1 MELVSCSS
9 NGHKV
14 LLSGSVVGFENN
26 PSFTFELSDK
36 ETNFNFKI
44 IMDFVEDEKKEK
56 TEAETTVDTEKNEV
70 KVKCINFN
78 NDLGTGLTNAVE
90 IATIG
95 GKKIFWRYICTK
107 MSSLPV
113 LSYSIYEE

>member
-1 MELVSCSS
+1 MQLVNIYS

-26 PSFTFELSDK
+26 PSFTFELNDDDA
-36 ETNFNFKI
+36 NFNFKI

-56 TEAETTVDTEKNEV
+56 ADAETSVDNEKNEV
-70 KVKCINFN
+70 KIKCINFN
-78 NDLGTGLTNAVE
+78 NDLGTGLTRAIE

-107 MSSLPV
+107 MNNLPI